1 MRRSVAERAMPT
13 FSNMKIHFKDKSE
26 NWQYDKLIT
35 IGGEKEGG
43 EIVASISITDT
54 RGIGTRVNVL
64 ASAGNSCFQDLR
76 CVDGVVYI
84 GFGAYLFVI
93 DTRDQAIAPYLLDGY
108 FGEMYETSDI
118 DDPDPNFSILATS
131 ASEVLAFSKTGE
143 LLWKQSCLGVDGIVL
158 HRISDGHLIGSGEWD
173 PPGGW
178 LKFVLNLA
186 SGAVI

>member
-1 MRRSVAERAMPT
+1 MPT
-13 FSNMKIHFKDKSE
+13 FSNMEIHFKDKSE

-43 EIVASISITDT
+43 EIVASIAITDR

-64 ASAGNSCFQDLR
+64 ESAGNSCFQDLR

-93 DTRDQAIAPYLLDGY
+93 DTSGQATARYLLDGY

-178 LKFVLNLA
+178 LKFVLNLT